1 MLMIC
6 KDFEDAKRMLS
17 VAMAEKY
24 PNDFSVAIFVDDG
37 IKKGYYTDNSVDN
50 VNIKRTLTACYNT
63 ALELLQDIFS
73 TVKTDDLYC
82 VKGSGIK
89 LEIENK
95 EENDNMD
102 VNRFYFSVD
111 DVGAVMAPFIKA
123 IKMLDNPDI
132 KIEENKEEND
142 TMDMKDFTLSDKD
155 IETMTS
161 TISASIKD
169 KAAEV
174 YALNKDVGQAYISEM
189 LDAATIGANAM
200 YDLML
205 DKIVKAVKAEKQ
217 QPTQPVKPKKEK
229 SVYGADEVFNYLV
242 DRKIGK
248 ESLTIDE
255 IAELLEELFN

>member
-24 PNDFSVAIFVDDG
+24 PNDFSVVIFVDDG

-50 VNIKRTLTACYNT
+50 VNVKRTLTACYNT

-95 EENDNMD
+95 EENDNID
-102 VNRFYFSVD
+102 VNRCYLSVD
-111 DVGAVMAPFIKA
+111 DAGAIAASI

-169 KAAEV
+169 KAAKV
-174 YALNKDVGQAYISEM
+174 YALNKDVGQAYIGEM

-205 DKIVKAVKAEKQ
+205 DKIVNAVKAEKQ
-217 QPTQPVKPKKEK
+217 QPAQPVKPKKEK

-242 DRKIGK
+242 DKKIGK

>member
-6 KDFEDAKRMLS
+6 KDFEDAKRMLN

-24 PNDFSVAIFVDDG
+24 PNDFSVVIFVDDG

-50 VNIKRTLTACYNT
+50 VNVKRTLTACYNT

-95 EENDNMD
+95 EEND
-102 VNRFYFSVD
+102 
-111 DVGAVMAPFIKA
+111 
-123 IKMLDNPDI
+123 
-132 KIEENKEEND
+132 

-155 IETMTS
+155 IVTMTS

-174 YALNKDVGQAYISEM
+174 YALNKDVGQVYISEM

-217 QPTQPVKPKKEK
+217 QPAQPVKPKKEK

>member
-24 PNDFSVAIFVDDG
+24 PNDFSVVIFVDDG

-50 VNIKRTLTACYNT
+50 VNVKRTLTACYNT

-95 EENDNMD
+95 EEND
-102 VNRFYFSVD
+102 
-111 DVGAVMAPFIKA
+111 
-123 IKMLDNPDI
+123 
-132 KIEENKEEND
+132 

-155 IETMTS
+155 IVTMTS

-174 YALNKDVGQAYISEM
+174 YALNKDVGQVYISEM

-217 QPTQPVKPKKEK
+217 QPAQPVKPKKEK

>member
-24 PNDFSVAIFVDDG
+24 PNDFSVVIFVDDG

-50 VNIKRTLTACYNT
+50 VNVKRTLTACYNT

-82 VKGSGIK
+82 VKGSVIK
-89 LEIENK
+89 LEI
-95 EENDNMD
+95 
-102 VNRFYFSVD
+102 
-111 DVGAVMAPFIKA
+111 
-123 IKMLDNPDI
+123 
-132 KIEENKEEND
+132 ENKEEND

-169 KAAEV
+169 KAAKV
-174 YALNKDVGQAYISEM
+174 YALNKDVGQAYIGEM
-189 LDAATIGANAM
+189 LDAAAIGANAM

-205 DKIVKAVKAEKQ
+205 DKIVNAVKAEKQ
-217 QPTQPVKPKKEK
+217 QPAQPVKPKKEK

-242 DRKIGK
+242 DKKIGK

>member
-95 EENDNMD
+95 EEND
-102 VNRFYFSVD
+102 
-111 DVGAVMAPFIKA
+111 
-123 IKMLDNPDI
+123 
-132 KIEENKEEND
+132 

-169 KAAEV
+169 KVAEV

-205 DKIVKAVKAEKQ
+205 DKIVKAVKEEKQ

-242 DRKIGK
+242 NRKIGK

>member
-24 PNDFSVAIFVDDG
+24 PNDFSVVIFVDDG

-50 VNIKRTLTACYNT
+50 VNVKRTLTACYNT

-95 EENDNMD
+95 EEND
-102 VNRFYFSVD
+102 
-111 DVGAVMAPFIKA
+111 
-123 IKMLDNPDI
+123 
-132 KIEENKEEND
+132 

-169 KAAEV
+169 KAAKV
-174 YALNKDVGQAYISEM
+174 YALNKDVGQAYIGEM
-189 LDAATIGANAM
+189 LDAAAIGANAM

-205 DKIVKAVKAEKQ
+205 DKIVNAVKAEKQ
-217 QPTQPVKPKKEK
+217 QPAQPVKPKKEK

-242 DRKIGK
+242 DKKIGK

>member
-24 PNDFSVAIFVDDG
+24 PNDFSVVIFVDDG

-50 VNIKRTLTACYNT
+50 VNVKRTLTACYNT

-95 EENDNMD
+95 EEND
-102 VNRFYFSVD
+102 
-111 DVGAVMAPFIKA
+111 
-123 IKMLDNPDI
+123 
-132 KIEENKEEND
+132 

-155 IETMTS
+155 IVTMTS

-174 YALNKDVGQAYISEM
+174 YALNKDVGQVYISEM
-189 LDAATIGANAM
+189 LNAATIGANAM

-217 QPTQPVKPKKEK
+217 QPAQPVKPKKEK